1 MRFEFATA
9 ARIVFGRGAAEQL
22 PLIAREFGSHA
33 LVVTGNTRSRFAAL
47 ADALGDAGVRISWM
61 SLSGEPTLQDVRNGA
76 ALAREGAD
84 VVIGLGGGSAIDA
97 AKAIAA
103 LAANSGEPLDYLE
116 VVGQG
121 HPLENRPLP
130 FIAVPTTAG
139 AGAEVTRNAVLGSP
153 EHGVKASLRSP
164 LLLAKAALVDPD
176 LTLGLPP
183 EATAYTG
190 LDAFTQLVE
199 PFVSLRASPL
209 TDSFCLDGMKRVR
222 LSLLRA
228 FHQGSDRD
236 ARESMSFA
244 SLLGGLALAN
254 AGLGVVHG
262 FAAPLGG
269 MLHAPHGALVAAILP
284 HGIEMNIRALR
295 SRAPASDAL
304 GRYRQAAC
312 LLSGNSSAHAEDLT
326 AWVADLCG
334 ELNVLGLRAL
344 GLEPGQ
350 IPELIEKAA
359 RANSMKANP
368 IVLTGSELASIA
380 ERAL

>member
-9 ARIVFGRGAAEQL
+9 ARVLFGRGVAEQL
-22 PLIAREFGSHA
+22 PSIARELGSRVLA
-33 LVVTGNTRSRFAAL
+33 VTGSSPSRFSELAGAL
-47 ADALGDAGVRISWM
+47 QGASLQISWI
-61 SLSGEPTLQDVRNGA
+61 SLFGEPTLQDVRNGA
-76 ALAREGAD
+76 ALAREGVD
-84 VVIGLGGGSAIDA
+84 VVIGLGGGSAIDG

-103 LAANSGEPLDYLE
+103 IAANSGEPLDYLE
-116 VVGQG
+116 VIGQG
-121 HPLENRPLP
+121 RPLENRPLP

-139 AGAEVTRNAVLGSP
+139 TGAEVTRNAVLGSP
-153 EHGVKASLRSP
+153 EHAVKASLRSP
-164 LLLAKAALVDPD
+164 FLLAKAALVDPD

-183 EATAYTG
+183 EVTAYTG
-190 LDAFTQLVE
+190 LDAFTQLIE
-199 PFVSLRASPL
+199 PFVSFRANPL
-209 TDSFCLDGMKRVR
+209 TDQFCIEGMKRVR

-228 FHQGSDRD
+228 FHQGSNRD

-269 MLHAPHGALVAAILP
+269 MLHAPHGALVAAVLP

-295 SRAPASDAL
+295 GRTPASDAL

-312 LLSGNSSAHAEDLT
+312 LLTGDPGAQAEDLT
-326 AWVADLCG
+326 AWIAELCG

-344 GLEPGQ
+344 GLEPGR
-350 IPELIEKAA
+350 IPELVEKAA